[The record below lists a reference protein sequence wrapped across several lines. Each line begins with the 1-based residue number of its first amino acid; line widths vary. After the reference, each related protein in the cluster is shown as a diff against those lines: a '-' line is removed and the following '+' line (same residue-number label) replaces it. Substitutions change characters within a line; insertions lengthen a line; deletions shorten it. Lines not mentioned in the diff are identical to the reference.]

1 MNHRYNPDM
10 HYRRSVR
17 LRGYDYTHA
26 GAYYV
31 TIVAQD
37 RVFLFGEVVG
47 ENVRLGE
54 AGVMVQAVW
63 EALPH
68 RFPSIETDAFVV
80 MPNHIHGII
89 VIDGPVGASLVD
101 ALDDVG
107 ARVTMARDTRATTRV
122 APTLGDVI
130 GAYKS
135 STTVEYARGVGTDG
149 WRPFNRRLWQRNYYE
164 RVIRT
169 NEELDRIRE
178 YIVNNPAQWE
188 MDAENP
194 DAIIARKGWGDL

>member
-37 RVFLFGEVVG
+37 RVCLFGEVVG

-89 VIDGPVGASLVD
+89 VIDGPVGASLVG
-101 ALDDVG
+101 ALDDVR

-122 APTLGDVI
+122 APTLGHVI

-135 STTVEYARGVGTDG
+135 MTTVEYARGVHANG
-149 WRPFNRRLWQRNYYE
+149 WRPFNRRLWQRNYHE
-164 RVIRT
+164 RIIR
-169 NEELDRIRE
+169 NDEELDRIRE
-178 YIVNNPAQWE
+178 YISNNPAQWE

-194 DAIIARKGWGDL
+194 NAIITRKGWGDL

>member
-10 HYRRSVR
+10 HYRRSIR

-37 RVFLFGEVVG
+37 RVCLFGEVVG
-47 ENVRLGE
+47 EKVRLGE

-89 VIDGPVGASLVD
+89 VIDGPVGASLVG

-107 ARVTMARDTRATTRV
+107 ARVTMARDTRATTRSLSQKSQPLICA
-122 APTLGDVI
+122 APVGPESDICGDVVI
-130 GAYKS
+130 ETRRKCSIYRRHS
-135 STTVEYARGVGTDG
+135 DSVE
-149 WRPFNRRLWQRNYYE
+149 PE
-164 RVIRT
+164 I
-169 NEELDRIRE
+169 
-178 YIVNNPAQWE
+178 
-188 MDAENP
+188 
-194 DAIIARKGWGDL
+194 

>member
-10 HYRRSVR
+10 HYRRSIR

-37 RVFLFGEVVG
+37 RVCLFGEVVG
-47 ENVRLGE
+47 EKVRLGE
-54 AGVMVQAVW
+54 ASVMVQAVW

-89 VIDGPVGASLVD
+89 VIDGPVGASLVS
-101 ALDDVG
+101 L
-107 ARVTMARDTRATTRV
+107 RSQLSRAACWREV
-122 APTLGDVI
+122 YPHR
-130 GAYKS
+130 KS
-135 STTVEYARGVGTDG
+135 RRYWRRGIC
-149 WRPFNRRLWQRNYYE
+149 RFE
-164 RVIRT
+164 R
-169 NEELDRIRE
+169 
-178 YIVNNPAQWE
+178 
-188 MDAENP
+188 
-194 DAIIARKGWGDL
+194 

>member
-37 RVFLFGEVVG
+37 RVCLFGEVVG

-89 VIDGPVGASLVD
+89 VIDGPVGASL
-101 ALDDVG
+101 G
-107 ARVTMARDTRATTRV
+107 ASV
-122 APTLGDVI
+122 PT
-130 GAYKS
+130 
-135 STTVEYARGVGTDG
+135 
-149 WRPFNRRLWQRNYYE
+149 N
-164 RVIRT
+164 
-169 NEELDRIRE
+169 
-178 YIVNNPAQWE
+178 
-188 MDAENP
+188 
-194 DAIIARKGWGDL
+194 